1 MVEAQENRYRGGTRT
16 MDTLGNG
23 VDMDTLMMILRI
35 LGLLVDLDAS
45 IASDILDY
53 DDEAD
58 TSESSKKSGA

>member
-1 MVEAQENRYRGGTRT
+1 

-58 TSESSKKSGA
+58 TAEASKKSGA